1 MYDPY
6 YSGGPPPPGPAPPWG
21 PMAGPMGGPPGP
33 YPPEPP
39 PMAYMRSPQMD
50 LYGPDPYGR
59 SVDVS
64 LIIAILII
72 HITYTVSQKI
82 YLTFNQGSVETY
94 LR

>member
-1 MYDPY
+1 
-6 YSGGPPPPGPAPPWG
+6 
-21 PMAGPMGGPPGP
+21 
-33 YPPEPP
+33 
-39 PMAYMRSPQMD
+39 MD